1 MLVPH
6 LGVLRRLGLRP
17 CGRVLRDIVIL
28 DHGQPTGRRWRDESV
43 AAQGAVVAASCWKG
57 VDVARVRARP
67 AALAR
72 LMADW
77 TGQERPRV
85 IAGGRLPGEDRGARR
100 LGSR

>member
-28 DHGQPTGRRWRDESV
+28 DHGPPTGRRWRDETV
-43 AAQGAVVAASCWKG
+43 AAQGAVVAASCWEG

-72 LMADW
+72 LLAPG
-77 TGQERPRV
+77 TGQKRTRGIVGE
-85 IAGGRLPGEDRGARR
+85 RLPWGELR
-100 LGSR
+100 LR